1 MLEIVIAIFAT
12 IALLLLPGLA
22 FLRLLWPLPL
32 PLDERVC
39 MALGVSCALPPLLLL
54 YAHLLGLPWGN
65 VASFLTLAA
74 CAIIAFWP
82 RRTRFG
88 EPQQPESVWLAL
100 LVLITL
106 AVVWSR
112 FATVAGWVGGAFG
125 DSYHHT
131 LIAQLLVDNGGLFR
145 SWQPYAPLA
154 SFTYH
159 YGFHSLVAWLNWLSG
174 YPTTL
179 GLLAIGQ
186 TQSALAAPMA
196 YLLASRLLGSRV
208 AGLWAAIFAGVVST
222 MPGYYVNWGRYT
234 QLAGQIIL
242 VPCVLTWATFI
253 EEAMSAE
260 ARRSMLIRLG
270 TLAALVTAGL
280 MLTHYRVTIFAAGF
294 VVVYGLYAL
303 VVRVR
308 SLARIGRLVGSGM
321 LSAIGG
327 LLLAL
332 PWLLRTQ
339 EGSLVSIYGGYY
351 LSTNVGTE
359 LGNAIP
365 INEITNY
372 VPYTLIVPA
381 GVGLI
386 LCFFL
391 RRWQALILV
400 SWGAFLALA
409 ANPYLLGLN
418 GAGIVANFALLIAAY
433 MALAPLAG
441 AAPALLGQYLAGLP
455 RMAMVTQA
463 VQISLGSVV
472 LLMGLSWQMRL
483 GDPAFQLYTPADAE
497 AFAWIRTNL
506 PQDGKIY
513 VNSFGAYGGAL
524 WAGSDGGWW
533 LPFLTLRETNLPPFL
548 HGQELA
554 ETPGYQAQIAASN
567 SALQAHPLNS
577 PLTAEA
583 LTHAGYRYLYNGP
596 AANPPGEYID
606 PMLLTSSPLYEEIY
620 ARDGVTIWR
629 VR

>member
-1 MLEIVIAIFAT
+1 MLEIVIAILAT
-12 IALLLLPGLA
+12 VALLLLPGLA
-22 FLRLLWPLPL
+22 LLRLLWPLPL

-39 MALGVSCALPPLLLL
+39 MAIGLSCAIPPLLLL
-54 YAHLLGLPWGN
+54 YAHLLGLPWGS
-65 VASFLTLAA
+65 VASFLTLAS
-74 CAIIAFWP
+74 CGLIAFWP
-82 RRTRFG
+82 RRARPV
-88 EPQQPESVWLAL
+88 EQQQPGLVALAL

-106 AVVWSR
+106 AVLWSR
-112 FATVAGWVGGAFG
+112 FATIAGWVGGAFG

-196 YLLASRLLGSRV
+196 YLLASRLLGSRA

-242 VPCVLTWATFI
+242 VPCVLTWAALI
-253 EEAMSAE
+253 DEAISTT
-260 ARRSMLIRLG
+260 ARRGVLLRLG

-294 VVVYGLYAL
+294 VVVYGLYTL
-303 VVRVR
+303 VVRAR
-308 SLARIGRLVGSGM
+308 SLTGTGRLVGSGL
-321 LSAIGG
+321 LSAICG

-339 EGSLVSIYGGYY
+339 EGSLVTIYGGYY

-372 VPYTLIVPA
+372 VPYTLLVPA
-381 GVGLI
+381 VVGLI
-386 LCFFL
+386 VCLFL
-391 RRWQALILV
+391 RQWQALILV
-400 SWGAFLALA
+400 GWGAFLALA
-409 ANPYLLGLN
+409 ANPYVLGLN

-441 AAPALLGQYLAGLP
+441 AAPALLGHYLAGLP
-455 RMAMVTQA
+455 RLAMATQA
-463 VQISLGSVV
+463 VQIGLGIVV
-472 LLMGLSWQMRL
+472 LLLGVNWQMRL
-483 GDPAFQLYTPADAE
+483 GDPTFQLYTPADAE
-497 AFAWIRTNL
+497 AFEWIRTNL
-506 PQDGKIY
+506 PEDGKIY

-554 ETPGYQAQIAASN
+554 ETPGYQAQVAASN

-577 PLTAEA
+577 TLTAEA
-583 LTHAGYRYLYNGP
+583 LKNAGYRYLYNGP
-596 AANPPGEYID
+596 AATPPGEYID
-606 PMLLTSSPLYEEIY
+606 PALLRTSPFYETIY
-620 ARDGVTIWR
+620 DRDGVTIWR